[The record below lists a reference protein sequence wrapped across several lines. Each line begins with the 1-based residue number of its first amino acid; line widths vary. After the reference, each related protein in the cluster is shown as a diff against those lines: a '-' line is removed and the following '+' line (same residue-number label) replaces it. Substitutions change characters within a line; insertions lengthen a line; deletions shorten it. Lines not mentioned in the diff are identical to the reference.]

1 MKNRA
6 NDKIKQR
13 SLWVEAWRRLR
24 KNKLAM
30 AGLCFI
36 LLLVVLALFT
46 VAVDL
51 ITHNTFYTEHV
62 VKQNLRLRLQGPSK
76 EHIFG
81 LDEFGRDIFLRVIWA
96 IRYSLF
102 MGTVAIG
109 ISVVIGSILGA
120 IAGFYGFR
128 QCSLHWLSLL
138 HSEQA

>member
-6 NDKIKQR
+6 NDKNKQR

-62 VKQNLRLRLQGPSK
+62 VKQNLRLRLQGPLLPLAFPLSS
-76 EHIFG
+76 EA
-81 LDEFGRDIFLRVIWA
+81 FLAQSQDSMAR
-96 IRYSLF
+96 L
-102 MGTVAIG
+102 
-109 ISVVIGSILGA
+109 SIT
-120 IAGFYGFR
+120 
-128 QCSLHWLSLL
+128 
-138 HSEQA
+138 